1 MLNIFLC
8 ACWPSL
14 CPLWRNVYSDLLPIF
29 WVVCFDT
36 IKNRK
41 QFVTLETSFI
51 SHIIFK
57 YFLPS
62 VGCLFVLFIVS
73 FAVQKL
79 LSLSRSYLFIFV
91 FISIILGH
99 RLKKIL
105 LWFMSESVLPMFLSK
120 SSIVSSLTFRALL
133 YFELIFVYGV
143 KEWSNFMFFTCSC
156 PVFPAP
162 FVEETAFP
170 TVCSLAYF
178 VIY

>member
-1 MLNIFLC
+1 MATHSSIL
-8 ACWPSL
+8 A
-14 CPLWRNVYSDLLPIF
+14 WRIPWTGAWQAIVIESQRVGHNWSDLAQHSTAPLL
-29 WVVCFDT
+29 V
-36 IKNRK
+36 
-41 QFVTLETSFI
+41 TSFA
-51 SHIIFK
+51 SIFSK
-57 YFLPS
+57 P
-62 VGCLFVLFIVS
+62 VGCVFVLFIVS

>member
-91 FISIILGH
+91 FISIILGE
-99 RLKKIL
+99 RLESML
-105 LWFMSESVLPMFLSK
+105 LRTTSESIVPMF
-120 SSIVSSLTFRALL
+120 SSRSFIVSHLTYKSLI
-133 YFELIFVYGV
+133 YFNLIFV
-143 KEWSNFMFFTCSC
+143 
-156 PVFPAP
+156 
-162 FVEETAFP
+162 
-170 TVCSLAYF
+170 
-178 VIY
+178 